1 MANGTKK
8 GRTKKKKPCP
18 PGHHRVEIEAE
29 PGTPSIDKETGKEKK
44 KFECVPDDS
53 PGKKKKPSWG

>member
-1 MANGTKK
+1 MTKFTRKK

-44 KFECVPDDS
+44 KNV
-53 PGKKKKPSWG
+53 KK